1 MSLRY
6 FIRVVLDVLSKLVN
20 LSASDRPVG
29 IKTEVLK
36 AVSNLCVTMQS
47 HFFVQ
52 APVHKPLV
60 QLLKICTGDDQPS
73 GHTSRVLGAASTA
86 ATSQPS
92 EYEEH
97 CEGTLSR

>member
-1 MSLRY
+1 
-6 FIRVVLDVLSKLVN
+6 
-20 LSASDRPVG
+20 
-29 IKTEVLK
+29 
-36 AVSNLCVTMQS
+36 MQS

-60 QLLKICTGDDQPS
+60 QLLKISAGDDVQINDN
-73 GHTSRVLGAASTA
+73 TRVLGAASSA

-97 CEGTLSR
+97 RKEMFNFNIR